1 MVRYGKHFHNSIAS
15 LREEA
20 WANIYTL
27 ILFLLLLQW
36 SVCTIPRDLSV
47 IYMRVRGIDYPCTV
61 CTYFHLFLERL
72 YSIFFVFF
80 ILFVTK
86 YFVQNIKSNYIP
98 FLKITLN
105 IHCIKVFI
113 RSHKL
118 KKERQYIGQKKMN
131 KRTKNGHTMIYKTL
145 HIKQKIQ

>member
-27 ILFLLLLQW
+27 ILFLLLQW

-47 IYMRVRGIDYPCTV
+47 IYMRVTPVQYVRISICFWNGCTV
-61 CTYFHLFLERL
+61 F
-72 YSIFFVFF
+72 FFVFF

-145 HIKQKIQ
+145 HIKQNIQ